1 LPFCDLTLTSPIPTT
16 DWTVPASPVPL
27 GHLIRGRRLELKL
40 SQREAARALGVG
52 LASLR
57 NWEAGRATV
66 RDGYRPRVIRFLG
79 FDPNPAG
86 SFPERIRAARHA
98 AGLSQKGLAIRLAL
112 DPATVRAW
120 EAGRGESGQG
130 RVRRMLE
137 EFVEVELGQGGPGI

>member
-1 LPFCDLTLTSPIPTT
+1 M
-16 DWTVPASPVPL
+16 PL
-27 GHLIRGRRLELKL
+27 GEHIRRKREELKL
-40 SQREAARALGVG
+40 SQREAARALRVG
-52 LASLR
+52 LATLR
-57 NWEAGRATV
+57 NWERGRTTV

-79 FDPNPAG
+79 VDPNPAG

-98 AGLSQKGLAIRLAL
+98 AGLSQKALALRLEL

-137 EFVEVELGQGGPGI
+137 EFVEAGLGRDARSLAFE